1 METGRI
7 DLQTYDRK
15 HVKLWTKDGR
25 FYDGVCLGGTDYE
38 TEEDYLDFYM
48 SKEGTIHEIMA
59 SEIKTIEIIE
69 E

>member
-1 METGRI
+1 MKDLWEYDGKYVKLVTTDGRI
-7 DLQTYDRK
+7 YN
-15 HVKLWTKDGR
+15 
-25 FYDGVCLGGTDYE
+25 GVCSSGTDYE

>member
-1 METGRI
+1 MRDLWDYDGKRIKLET
-7 DLQTYDRK
+7 
-15 HVKLWTKDGR
+15 VDGR
-25 FYDGVCLGGTDYE
+25 KYEGACSAGTDYE

-48 SKEGTIHEIMA
+48 SEEGTIHEIMA